1 MNKEERMI
9 IRLSADE
16 KAGFE
21 RAAEFSGLGLSTWAR
36 QVMKAAAIKQYKE
49 VGEKLTF
56 LNSLKK

>member
-1 MNKEERMI
+1 MI